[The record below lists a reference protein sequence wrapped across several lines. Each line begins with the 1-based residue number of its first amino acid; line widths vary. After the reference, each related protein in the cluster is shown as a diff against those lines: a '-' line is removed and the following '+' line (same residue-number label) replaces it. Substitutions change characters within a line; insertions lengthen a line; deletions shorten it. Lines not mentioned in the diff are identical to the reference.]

1 MFPPGKTTLIVESVS
16 LWIFSVGCVFM
27 LWWSLTDQQNRCRVC
42 LRRLALPAHIGRS
55 GCLLL
60 GWVGTE
66 LVCPEG
72 HGLLHLTETDVC
84 WLDRSRWT
92 RLDES
97 WELLFSEKAKSE
109 LFG

>member
-1 MFPPGKTTLIVESVS
+1 VFPPGKTTLIVESVS

-27 LWWSLTDQQNRCRVC
+27 LWWSLTDQQSRCRVC

-60 GWVGTE
+60 SWVGTE
-66 LVCPEG
+66 LACPEG
-72 HGLLHLTETDVC
+72 HGLLHVTETDVC
-84 WLDRSRWT
+84 WLDPTQWT

-97 WELLFSEKAKSE
+97 WESLFSEESKSE
-109 LFG
+109 VFG